1 MVHITDRWSMLV
13 AFLVGVD
20 DGKDLQALG
29 VGSSW
34 LVGMMPEER
43 SQIVQAIRALIG
55 AVVGGVHLDHI
66 AAAEGDCS
74 LLEAARRAA
83 IASAKA

>member
-1 MVHITDRWSMLV
+1 
-13 AFLVGVD
+13 
-20 DGKDLQALG
+20 
-29 VGSSW
+29 
-34 LVGMMPEER
+34 
-43 SQIVQAIRALIG
+43 LIG

-74 LLEAARRAA
+74 PLEAARRAA